1 MYIGRFV
8 VLGITQRGQR
18 FLGYRV
24 SSRSFPDRR
33 IVAREDRAAVLPTE
47 DAAPSDNPYIAYN
60 CLRTSGDTVVVANGS
75 HVDPIIDKVRAGF
88 PLRDAMALSLLA
100 LDYEHDDYSTPRIV
114 AGWEREA
121 GYLGIVTPEK
131 LVVRA
136 IPLEPGEARLI
147 ATYELTEATEL
158 VFEGVT
164 AEALA
169 EAVYHAPYEHP
180 VAALA
185 AIVDDTVSMAVIG
198 PEA

>member
-8 VLGITQRGQR
+8 VLGLTQEGQR

-33 IVAREDRAAVLPTE
+33 IAARDDRAAVLPTE
-47 DAAPSDNPYIAYN
+47 DAKPTDNPYIAYN

-75 HVDPIIDKVRAGF
+75 HVDPIIDKVAAGY

-100 LDYEHDDYSTPRIV
+100 MDYEHDDYSTPRIV
-114 AGWEREA
+114 AGWERQT
-121 GYLGIVTPEK
+121 GYLGIVTPDK

-136 IPLEPGEARLI
+136 VPLAPGQARLI

-158 VFEGVT
+158 NCEGET

-169 EAVYHAPYEHP
+169 EAVYNAPYEHP

-185 AIVDDTVSMAVIG
+185 AIVDGTPSMAVLG
-198 PEA
+198 P